1 MKILH
6 IDLKPVGKD
15 YAEFRY
21 FWDNP
26 NQYQSRQLPLAQ
38 IANLNILQTF
48 II

>member
-6 IDLKPVGKD
+6 IDLKLVGKD

-26 NQYQSRQLPLAQ
+26 NRYESRPLPLAQ
-38 IANLNILQTF
+38 IAGLIDRAETDY
-48 II
+48 